1 MGKKAK
7 SKGKSFAPAGNV
19 SNSTAVETPP
29 GAPFPKEPTIF
40 QAIEVGV
47 DPKLLLRLIQQG
59 EDVNAANVFRCGHLD
74 FWYNHHSEAFIERLV
89 TSLGIGMQG
98 EGNSYRAF
106 GFSFWVFRSAF
117 WKLSA

>member
-1 MGKKAK
+1 MPLMMIREAEWSLIVPCSQFSNVWFLSFRIVKAQFDCRTRATMGKKAK

-59 EDVNAANVFRCGHLD
+59 EDVNAANVFRCGHL
-74 FWYNHHSEAFIERLV
+74 
-89 TSLGIGMQG
+89 
-98 EGNSYRAF
+98 
-106 GFSFWVFRSAF
+106 VF
-117 WKLSA
+117 